1 MAGFELRSTP
11 TFRDLQGRFTKA
23 NHELLE
29 TRRDSM
35 RELAKRYVTL
45 AQEESPGGPGHTV
58 AEQLGYQTFNDGETL
73 GFRLTAGQ
81 IARWHI
87 SGTGIYGPAH
97 RPIRPVKARFLHFF
111 IGGEEFFRRS
121 VRGVPPNKF
130 PGRAY
135 RRWLPGAREELA
147 KISTSYVRKIAGN
160 NT

>member
-11 TFRDLQGRFTKA
+11 TFRDLQGRFARA
-23 NHELLE
+23 NRELLE
-29 TRRDSM
+29 VRRESM

-45 AQEESPGGPGHTV
+45 AQEEAPGGPGRTV
-58 AEQLGYQTFNDGETL
+58 ANELGYQTFVDGDEL

-87 SGTGIYGPAH
+87 RGTGIYGPYRH
-97 RPIRPVKARFLHFF
+97 PIVPVKARFLHFF
-111 IGGEEFFRRS
+111 WRGKEWFLKS
-121 VRGVPPNKF
+121 VRGVKPNAF

-147 KISTSYVRKIAGN
+147 KISTRYIGLVKKQ
-160 NT
+160 